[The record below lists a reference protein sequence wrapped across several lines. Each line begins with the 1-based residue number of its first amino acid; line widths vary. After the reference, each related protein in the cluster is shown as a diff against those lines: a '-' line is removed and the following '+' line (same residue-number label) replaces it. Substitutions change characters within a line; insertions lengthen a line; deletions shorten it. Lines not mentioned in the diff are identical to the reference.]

1 MLTCIPALFTLSCS
15 RVTLGILGIIEEAFG
30 ASLSNQQKIEGRCK
44 LVFPFA
50 EILKGEGN
58 VQ

>member
-1 MLTCIPALFTLSCS
+1 MSTCILVFFTVLCLHA
-15 RVTLGILGIIEEAFG
+15 TLGTIEEVFG
-30 ASLSNQQKIEGRCK
+30 ASLPIERKVEGRCK

-50 EILKGEGN
+50 EELKGEGN